1 MSDSR
6 PGTPNNPPSPRRHAV
21 VAIMLVSIAP
31 VAVGTATMATG
42 MSAIPFGLTVMI
54 FIVVWVAALFH
65 HHTAVIVATMEDL
78 SKGERGEVKKL
89 RKEIEKEGR
98 MRVISELAASV
109 ERLDQRG
116 PGRRNLRSL

>member
-1 MSDSR
+1 
-6 PGTPNNPPSPRRHAV
+6 
-21 VAIMLVSIAP
+21 
-31 VAVGTATMATG
+31 
-42 MSAIPFGLTVMI
+42 
-54 FIVVWVAALFH
+54 VWVAALFH